1 MACHIAFIFGQADTD
16 LATSYLHSSVELWR
30 MVNTPCDTVVQGE
43 AAFSVEVA
51 VRFINKK
58 GLVKNNDIDCV
69 MVIKILMIQSLIF

>member
-1 MACHIAFIFGQADTD
+1 
-16 LATSYLHSSVELWR
+16 

-43 AAFSVEVA
+43 TVE

-69 MVIKILMIQSLIF
+69 MLIKILMIQSLIF

>member
-1 MACHIAFIFGQADTD
+1 
-16 LATSYLHSSVELWR
+16 

-43 AAFSVEVA
+43 TAFSLEVE

-69 MVIKILMIQSLIF
+69 MVMKILMIQSLIF